1 MVLGLPGRVRV
12 RVLLDETEAPTGGG
26 GSGWGPGGGPR
37 GSPPAGRAALRAG
50 NEISGRV
57 RVLVTGA
64 PARVRRLAAAARG
77 RARARW
83 SETRSAG
90 GGSSTAHAHT
100 YGDERELYSQGCQLI
115 GGCERDGVED
125 ITVLPIGKHYF
136 PFSFLLPL
144 EPLPTSFEGK
154 YGNVRYWVEAKLQRP
169 WLPVQKTR
177 MEFTVL
183 ENVDVNTVALL
194 SPVRV
199 SKEETVKCWFCMSG
213 SVSIAARINR
223 KGFCPG
229 ETIDIH
235 VEVENGC
242 PRAAQTH
249 AALYQTQTFR
259 AKGHSRTVRQLVAT
273 ATDHNGG
280 GNNNNFDAANDGL
293 LWHGS
298 LRDSLGMVPARQR
311 KDFPHPCVR
320 IPPVSPSIQNCA
332 VLSVEYSL
340 SVWAEVRGASALT
353 VTLPVVVGTVPPL
366 GYAGARVGAATPA
379 MIDEPEAPPSYDE
392 VVSATSE
399 GQGVE
404 PAQGVGPGAGPE
416 MGAGHRPSGRPSR
429 RNRLSTARTQAF
441 LQEYSL
447 CPPPVYSKE
456 DPHPVISGFT
466 KSSHRQ
472 DH

>member
-1 MVLGLPGRVRV
+1 
-12 RVLLDETEAPTGGG
+12 
-26 GSGWGPGGGPR
+26 
-37 GSPPAGRAALRAG
+37 
-50 NEISGRV
+50 
-57 RVLVTGA
+57 
-64 PARVRRLAAAARG
+64 
-77 RARARW
+77 
-83 SETRSAG
+83 
-90 GGSSTAHAHT
+90 
-100 YGDERELYSQGCQLI
+100 
-115 GGCERDGVED
+115 ED

-280 GNNNNFDAANDGL
+280 GNNNNFDA
-293 LWHGS
+293 
-298 LRDSLGMVPARQR
+298 
-311 KDFPHPCVR
+311 PCVR

-404 PAQGVGPGAGPE
+404 PAQGVGPG
-416 MGAGHRPSGRPSR
+416 
-429 RNRLSTARTQAF
+429 NRLSTARTQAF

-472 DH
+472 D

>member
-1 MVLGLPGRVRV
+1 MVLGLPGRIRV
-12 RVLLDETEAPTGGG
+12 RVLLDDSESPAGV
-26 GSGWGPGGGPR
+26 R
-37 GSPPAGRAALRAG
+37 GSRGPHEGPHAVRAG
-50 NEISGRV
+50 HEIRGRV
-57 RVLVTGA
+57 RVVVTGA
-64 PARVRRLAAAARG
+64 PVRVRRLSASARG

-100 YGDERELYSQGCQLI
+100 YGEERELYVQGCQLI

-154 YGNVRYWVEAKLQRP
+154 YGSVRYWVESKLQRP

-194 SPVRV
+194 SPVRE

-259 AKGHSRTVRQLVAT
+259 AKGHSRTVRQLIAT

-280 GNNNNFDAANDGL
+280 NNNSNNNLDAANDGL

-366 GYAGARVGAATPA
+366 GYAGARVGAVAPA

-399 GQGVE
+399 GQGVV
-404 PAQGVGPGAGPE
+404 PARVVGPGAGPE

-472 DH
+472 NH